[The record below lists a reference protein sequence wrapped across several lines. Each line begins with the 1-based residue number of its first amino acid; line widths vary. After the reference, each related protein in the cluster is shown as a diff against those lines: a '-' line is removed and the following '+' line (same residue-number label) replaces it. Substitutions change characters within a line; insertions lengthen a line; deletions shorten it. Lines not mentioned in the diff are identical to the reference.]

1 MRNRKILIT
10 LLCAAFL
17 TGCAAEQE
25 AEKAPEQELEKYTN
39 LSADAGF
46 DTVYQQ
52 TEFGYDHD
60 LMAEHYT
67 KAVSMFSSFNDLFD
81 IYNEYEGIGN
91 LMTINANAGIAPVET
106 DQRIIDMLKE
116 AKMFYEISGG
126 AFDITIGSLLHVW
139 HEYRD
144 RGIALNQ
151 QGTKAPIPS
160 DEELKEAA
168 EKCGWDKVV
177 IDEENKTVFITE
189 KGVSLDVGGIAKG
202 YAAEAIGQ
210 FMETQDVVY
219 ATINAGRNIRTV
231 HSKADGKP
239 WSIGIT
245 DPSDGNSLYCA
256 VEMDGSGS
264 FVTSGDYE
272 RYYIGEELDLSG
284 LVVSAT
290 MANGTSTV
298 ISHDRLVVSGFDNQ
312 KEGSQTIGVSYTS
325 PITDVTYNMS
335 FNVEVVSGLN
345 SIAIT
350 SQPAKTVY
358 YYSDT
363 LDTAGLVVT
372 AYYANN
378 TSKAVTDKCVLSG
391 YNMNAVGRQTVTVT
405 FTEGSVS
412 KTATFGINVKDYA
425 TSIYISNMPS
435 KLNYNLGEPLSTASL
450 AVKAHFAVGTDKAV
464 TSSVVCSGFESETPG
479 VKTVTVSYSTDKG
492 VLQTFFSVT
501 VFDAVKSL
509 NLTSGLDKTMYNVGE
524 ELDTASLAAR
534 AELSTGQIIDV
545 PYSDLSVSGYNPN
558 QKGRQIVSVKYN
570 YDSSELSLPLKV
582 FVEYDDSC
590 DVNGDLFVDLSDI
603 SSILSSGNYS
613 LPAQSAQ
620 NKRCDVNADGNVDIL
635 DIGEVLNENNYAK
648 AIGC

>member
-151 QGTKAPIPS
+151 QDTKAPIPS

-272 RYYIGEELDLSG
+272 RYYIGEDGGIYHHIIDPKTLKPADYYHSVSIITPDSGAADCLSTTLFTLSIEDGKKVLEAYEKETGNPVNAVWIMDPEKTQNEEGKLSG
-284 LVVSAT
+284 EYFCVYT
-290 MANGTSTV
+290 DG
-298 ISHDRLVVSGFDNQ
+298 IKDR
-312 KEGSQTIGVSYTS
+312 
-325 PITDVTYNMS
+325 IT
-335 FNVEVVSGLN
+335 
-345 SIAIT
+345 
-350 SQPAKTVY
+350 
-358 YYSDT
+358 
-363 LDTAGLVVT
+363 
-372 AYYANN
+372 
-378 TSKAVTDKCVLSG
+378 
-391 YNMNAVGRQTVTVT
+391 
-405 FTEGSVS
+405 
-412 KTATFGINVKDYA
+412 
-425 TSIYISNMPS
+425 
-435 KLNYNLGEPLSTASL
+435 
-450 AVKAHFAVGTDKAV
+450 
-464 TSSVVCSGFESETPG
+464 
-479 VKTVTVSYSTDKG
+479 
-492 VLQTFFSVT
+492 
-501 VFDAVKSL
+501 
-509 NLTSGLDKTMYNVGE
+509 
-524 ELDTASLAAR
+524 
-534 AELSTGQIIDV
+534 
-545 PYSDLSVSGYNPN
+545 
-558 QKGRQIVSVKYN
+558 
-570 YDSSELSLPLKV
+570 
-582 FVEYDDSC
+582 FVR
-590 DVNGDLFVDLSDI
+590 N
-603 SSILSSGNYS
+603 
-613 LPAQSAQ
+613 
-620 NKRCDVNADGNVDIL
+620 
-635 DIGEVLNENNYAK
+635 
-648 AIGC
+648 